1 MSSLG
6 PISAGVT
13 RRYLQISAVVQYLVA
28 PADIW
33 SCRRYRHILC
43 CAAVARYSIAHLC
56 CCTMAVD
63 VVGAMSTMALLTSHV
78 VEKIPF
84 PSRRAHRLPPPPPFN
99 PNNTPPSA
107 RAPLR
112 LATAPLSLEKQQQ
125 STFKVAGG
133 DGEVTEGE
141 TIRRRTTDDDNDK
154 KNSTI
159 KSHLPRPDQ
168 RLSYHGMPNCRR
180 VEG

>member
-13 RRYLQISAVVQYLVA
+13 RRYLQISAVVQYLVT

-84 PSRRAHRLPPPPPFN
+84 PSRRAHRLPPPPFN
-99 PNNTPPSA
+99 PNNTPPPTRS
-107 RAPLR
+107 PL
-112 LATAPLSLEKQQQ
+112 PP
-125 STFKVAGG
+125 TF
-133 DGEVTEGE
+133 
-141 TIRRRTTDDDNDK
+141 IRRRVMHVFPGEGWGGGQRRCEGAEERDTMATTTTTTTATTLPLPQTERTTSACAVEPK
-154 KNSTI
+154 KTTI
-159 KSHLPRPDQ
+159 NL
-168 RLSYHGMPNCRR
+168 
-180 VEG
+180 

>member
-13 RRYLQISAVVQYLVA
+13 RYLRRYLQISAVVQYLVT

-33 SCRRYRHILC
+33 SCRRYRHVLC
-43 CAAVARYSIAHLC
+43 CAAVACYSITRLC

-84 PSRRAHRLPPPPPFN
+84 PSRRAHRLPPPPFN

-107 RAPLR
+107 RAPSPNIHPKEGAEKR
-112 LATAPLSLEKQQQ
+112 DTMATMKMMTTTTTTTLPLPQ
-125 STFKVAGG
+125 
-133 DGEVTEGE
+133 TE
-141 TIRRRTTDDDNDK
+141 RTT
-154 KNSTI
+154 TA
-159 KSHLPRPDQ
+159 
-168 RLSYHGMPNCRR
+168 CA
-180 VEG
+180 VEP